1 MATERAKPAK
11 LQLNNSGAW
20 KDVVRFDAAD
30 TEQTDAV
37 TDAAEALGQVPG
49 NRLTFRLVKD
59 DGTGEVLMY
68 WTAQE
73 KWVARNA

>member
-1 MATERAKPAK
+1 MATERTKPAK

-20 KDVVRFDAAD
+20 KDVVHFDADD

-37 TDAAEALGQVPG
+37 TDAAEALGRVPG

-59 DGTGEVLMY
+59 DGTAEVLMH
-68 WTAQE
+68 WTAE
-73 KWVARNA
+73 HDWVARNA